1 MNENFNA
8 LGTDK
13 EKICGIESDDIIK
26 FCFAEML
33 GSDAYADLT
42 KVAELSNDPE
52 KTEDAKRFVSL
63 ACLKKAWRDAVMHE
77 SNKIDNLS
85 DDERKRKRDEALC
98 SCVGLDKPGG
108 SDLLREV
115 MLIYSKDIERQEYV
129 DKLDEIF
136 RGKALDKIKEFKDK
150 FNFGRFQKLFNMA
163 LKYYV
168 CVYAFRN
175 ELGIKNVL
183 SGYNGLKGAHCPIDS
198 NILDEIS
205 KEDKK
210 YSEFTDRKWTQITEP
225 AKYAEIQ
232 DAIHD
237 IKSGEQTSNLAYDFK
252 VWEKSR

>member
-42 KVAELSNDPE
+42 KAAELSSDPE

-63 ACLKKAWRDAVMHE
+63 ACLKKAWRDAVTHE
-77 SNKIDNLS
+77 PNKIDKLS
-85 DDERKRKRDEALC
+85 EKERKRKRDEALC
-98 SCVGLDKPGG
+98 SCVGLDKSGG
-108 SDLLREV
+108 SDMLREV

-136 RGKALDKIKEFKDK
+136 RGKALDRIKEFKDE

-163 LKYYV
+163 VKYYV

-198 NILDEIS
+198 NILGKIS

-210 YSEFTDRKWTQITEP
+210 YSKFTKCKWTQITDTAE
-225 AKYAEIQ
+225 YAEIQ
-232 DAIHD
+232 DAIQD
-237 IKSGEQTSNLAYDFK
+237 IKSGERTSNLAYDFK
-252 VWEKSR
+252 F